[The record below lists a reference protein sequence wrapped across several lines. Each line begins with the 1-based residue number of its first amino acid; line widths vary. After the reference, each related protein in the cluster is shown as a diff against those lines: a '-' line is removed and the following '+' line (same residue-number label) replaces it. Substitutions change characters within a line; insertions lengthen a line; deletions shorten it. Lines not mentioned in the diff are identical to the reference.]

1 MSNYIGSD
9 EFYTMEGRELYRSG
23 FQMPLSNPQVIVE
36 FGSYDGGD
44 GARLKKLYP
53 QARVVSI
60 EADPYRC
67 QMIRELDRDLEIGL
81 EIIEC
86 AVSDF
91 DGEIEFYRTLDPNEE
106 SGIGSS
112 GSIHKKTD
120 KYKQTYSHLQ
130 EIEPFV
136 VASKTLLT
144 LSRELNL
151 GEIDL
156 LHMDVEGAELRVLK
170 GMESL
175 RPKVIFLEK
184 HLGKEMYEGAYD
196 WNEMRSYL
204 LSIGYTLAEESPSD
218 ALFTFYPFYRLVE
231 KYQK

>member
-1 MSNYIGSD
+1 
-9 EFYTMEGRELYRSG
+9 
-23 FQMPLSNPQVIVE
+23 
-36 FGSYDGGD
+36 
-44 GARLKKLYP
+44 
-53 QARVVSI
+53 
-60 EADPYRC
+60 
-67 QMIRELDRDLEIGL
+67 MIRDLDRDLEIGL

-120 KYKQTYSHLQ
+120 KYKETYAHLQ

-136 VASKTLLT
+136 VTSKTLLT
-144 LSRELNL
+144 LSKDLGL

-156 LHMDVEGAELRVLK
+156 LHMDVEGAELRVLR

-175 RPKVIFLEK
+175 RPKTIFLEK

-196 WNEMRSYL
+196 WDEMRSYL
-204 LSIGYTLAEESPSD
+204 LSIGYTLTAESPSD
-218 ALFTFYPFYRLVE
+218 ALFIF
-231 KYQK
+231 YQK